1 MTNIEKHND
10 QHAPYIVY
18 TADMSYFSGKFEAYL
33 RYKGVPYTPVAVNF
47 KSANTEI
54 YRHTGF
60 KKVPAVKTN
69 DDLWLFDTTPM
80 IQWFEESYPDVP
92 VIPDD
97 PVLAFVAL
105 LLEDYGDEWLWR
117 PSMWWRWQYRPSRLA
132 AGWRIGA
139 LAGFGGVV
147 VQQLLSW
154 QYAFRQRR
162 EWLWGDG
169 VNRHNK
175 HQVRDIYTQEL
186 DDMQDILSK
195 QPYLLGSHPSV
206 ADFGY
211 FGSMFRHFSND
222 PDPAEVMRRRAP
234 AVYEWTARLWNEST
248 DRLGTTQSWELPNG
262 KHWDNILKRIAGD
275 YLPYLRANADAWRGG
290 KKRFDFSGESIDFK
304 GTITTQYRV
313 WCLEQLREH
322 YFALA
327 TQEQKQADALFAPHG
342 GLDALTSGE
351 VILSGL
357 EESLV
362 IPRPP
367 LPQKRKQNFIK
378 WLFGQARN

>member
-1 MTNIEKHND
+1 MNIPTND
-10 QHAPYIVY
+10 PHAPYTVY

-33 RYKGVPYTPVAVNF
+33 RYKEIPYQAVDVNF

-54 YRHTGF
+54 YQHTGF
-60 KKVPAVKTN
+60 KKVPAVRTD

-80 IQWFEESYPDVP
+80 MQWFEQRYTQCPILPS
-92 VIPDD
+92 D
-97 PVLAFVAL
+97 PALAFVAL

-117 PSMWWRWQYRPSRLA
+117 PSMWWRWQYRASRLA

-169 VNRHNK
+169 VTRQNK
-175 HQVRDIYTQEL
+175 DQVRDLYTQEL
-186 DDMQDILSK
+186 DDLQAILSK
-195 QPYLLGSHPSV
+195 QPYILGSHPSA

-222 PDPAEVMRRRAP
+222 PDPAEVMRRRAS
-234 AVYEWTARLWNEST
+234 AVYEWTARLWNESIT
-248 DRLGTTQSWELPNG
+248 RLGTQQTWQWPEG
-262 KHWDNILKRIAGD
+262 DHWSRLLERVAGD
-275 YLPYLRANADAWRGG
+275 YLPYLAANANAWQSGQ
-290 KKRFDFSGESIDFK
+290 KRFDFEGQSISFH

-313 WCLEQLREH
+313 WCREQLRQH
-322 YFALA
+322 YQALDE
-327 TQEQKQADALFAPHG
+327 TSRSKVDALFAPYG
-342 GLDALTSGE
+342 GLDALTKGE
-351 VILSGL
+351 LVTSGL
-357 EESLV
+357 EESLR
-362 IPRPP
+362 IPREPN
-367 LPQKRKQNFIK
+367 PQKRKQGFLRF
-378 WLFGQARN
+378 LFGQARN